1 MSHPTTKQG
10 RAPALHVGPSVLRG
24 DVLVLLTFQL
34 RPKHF
39 PVSAL
44 LTMKEGDEETR
55 ETLTFQLEDPG
66 RKKQPGWLPSKKSEK
81 LGCCFFLGRVSW
93 TLKLVSGAVKT
104 SCLSHQIWETGGDT
118 FWTTAILN
126 GECLTHMNQKKVK
139 TVDRGGTQLSGH
151 AWKWENDQVIL
162 ETYFFYR
169 HAKHR
174 TAM

>member
-10 RAPALHVGPSVLRG
+10 RPPALHVGPSVLRG

-66 RKKQPGWLPSKKSEK
+66 RKKQPGWLPSKKIREAW
-81 LGCCFFLGRVSW
+81 LL
-93 TLKLVSGAVKT
+93 LLSGESQLDT
-104 SCLSHQIWETGGDT
+104 ETG
-118 FWTTAILN
+118 
-126 GECLTHMNQKKVK
+126 
-139 TVDRGGTQLSGH
+139 DRSS
-151 AWKWENDQVIL
+151 
-162 ETYFFYR
+162 
-169 HAKHR
+169 
-174 TAM
+174 